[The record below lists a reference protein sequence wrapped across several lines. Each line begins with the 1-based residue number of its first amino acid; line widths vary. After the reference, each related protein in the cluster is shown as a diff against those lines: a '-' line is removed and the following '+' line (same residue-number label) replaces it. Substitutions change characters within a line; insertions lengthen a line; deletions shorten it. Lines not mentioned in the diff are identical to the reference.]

1 VVGAQGLQEE
11 LRFAHEH
18 IQLLSATV
26 DRLQSQLLSAS
37 EPTELPE
44 DEDEDDSQFDIEK
57 KFWFE
62 EEQST
67 PRKSKRRSKQKG
79 KSLPDMKVSPRPR
92 RTDDNKVPW
101 RNRMPSPGPTKS
113 NLSNAPTTTAPLPPR
128 RDAIS
133 PWNG

>member
-1 VVGAQGLQEE
+1 MGSQGLQEE
-11 LRFAHEH
+11 LRYAHEH

-37 EPTELPE
+37 EPTEHPD
-44 DEDEDDSQFDIEK
+44 DEDEDDSQFDIER

-62 EEQST
+62 EEQPDT
-67 PRKSKRRSKQKG
+67 RKIKRRSKHKG
-79 KSLPDMKVSPRPR
+79 KSLPDMKISARPG
-92 RTDDNKVPW
+92 RTGDKKVPW
-101 RNRMPSPGPTKS
+101 RNRMPSPGPTNPK
-113 NLSNAPTTTAPLPPR
+113 LSNAPTTTAPLPPP